1 MFSVPISMAVIAILT
16 FLGVKLTAAQTAMVV
31 GGVIIAVKIAIAL
44 GAVTLG
50 TRVLRALTGKKDEA
64 APAPAAQAVEAP
76 KPTE

>member
-64 APAPAAQAVEAP
+64 APAPAQAAEAP